1 MAKKKSGKTKSRKPS
16 QKKAAKK
23 ATKLATKSATK
34 SAAKAARK
42 AAPAKRAN
50 RPASAQFAAHAEPP
64 PPPPPRSTGPA
75 VVHWEVQARDVNGQ
89 MQFFSELF
97 GWNVDANNPQQY
109 GIVQAAGAGSI
120 GGGIGA
126 MLDAPRTTFYVEVAD
141 IDETLVKAESLGAQ
155 TILPRTDMG
164 MIVMGQFRDR
174 EGNLIGL
181 VEPQPASQRA

>member
-1 MAKKKSGKTKSRKPS
+1 MAKKKSGKTKSRKPT

-23 ATKLATKSATK
+23 AAKSATK
-34 SAAKAARK
+34 KAVRK
-42 AAPAKRAN
+42 AAPAKRAK
-50 RPASAQFAAHAEPP
+50 RPASARFAAHAEPP

>member
-1 MAKKKSGKTKSRKPS
+1 MAKKKSAKAKSRKPT
-16 QKKAAKK
+16 
-23 ATKLATKSATK
+23 TKK
-34 SAAKAARK
+34 SAAKRAGKTAKKAPPRRAKASKASLKAR
-42 AAPAKRAN
+42 PVR
-50 RPASAQFAAHAEPP
+50 SVEPP
-64 PPPPPRSTGPA
+64 PPPPARPTGPA
-75 VVHWEVQARDVNGQ
+75 VVHWEVQARDPAGQ

-109 GIVQAAGAGSI
+109 GMVQPAGSGSI

-126 MLDAPRTTFYVEVAD
+126 MLDAPRTTFYVEVPD
-141 IDETLVKAESLGAQ
+141 IDATLVKAESMGAQ

-181 VEPQPASQRA
+181 VEPQAAAPL